1 MFEID
6 ESKCIHC
13 GQCIRDCSVKALKF
27 NDKQIPEIDEKK
39 CFKCQHCLAVCPV
52 GALSVCDKRPENS
65 CN

>member
-39 CFKCQHCLAVCPV
+39 MFQMS
-52 GALSVCDKRPENS
+52 ALLGGMS
-65 CN
+65 CWSFICMR

>member
-39 CFKCQHCLAVCPV
+39 MFQMS
-52 GALSVCDKRPENS
+52 ALLGCMS
-65 CN
+65 CWSFICM